1 MPFARAR
8 FLEIALPAPD
18 VGASLDFYRRLGFTE
33 LDTNDIRRH
42 HYATVTDGRVVIG
55 LHGGGLEEPALVF
68 VQRDLGRHVRDLVEA
83 GVEPDF
89 ARIAA
94 DEFNEAGFRTP
105 DGHLLV
111 MIEAGTYSTS
121 GMAGAAKPLAGVV
134 AEVILRGTDPTA
146 TGAWLAGAGLAAGRS
161 GSGCYGTGP
170 LALAVEPGW
179 PLPGPVLRLA
189 GPMQRAALDARGI
202 TPVRRSQGEV
212 LMAPEGTWL
221 IAAP

>member
-18 VGASLDFYRRLGFTE
+18 VAASLDFYRRLGFTE

-42 HYATVTDGRVVIG
+42 HYAAVTDGRVVIG
-55 LHGGGLEEPALVF
+55 LHGGGLEEAALVF
-68 VQRDLGRHVRDLVEA
+68 VQRDLARHVRDLVEA

-89 ARIAA
+89 ARIAP

-121 GMAGAAKPLAGVV
+121 GMAGAATPLAGAV
-134 AEVILRGTDPTA
+134 AECVLRSADPA
-146 TGAWLAGAGLAAGRS
+146 AAGAWLGQAGLAAGECSR
-161 GSGCYGTGP
+161 YGAGP
-170 LALAVEPGW
+170 LTLAVESGW
-179 PLPGPVLRLA
+179 PVPGPVLRLA
-189 GPMQRAALDARGI
+189 GPMQRAALDVRGI
-202 TPVRRSQGEV
+202 TPVRRAQGEV

>member
-33 LDTNDIRRH
+33 LDTNDTRRH
-42 HYATVTDGRVVIG
+42 HYAAVTDGRVVIG
-55 LHGGGLEEPALVF
+55 LHGGGLGEPALVF
-68 VQRDLGRHVRDLVEA
+68 VQRDLARHVRDLVES

-89 ARIAA
+89 ARIAP

-121 GMAGAAKPLAGVV
+121 GMAGAPTPLAGTVG
-134 AEVILRGTDPTA
+134 EVLLRSTDPAA
-146 TGAWLAGAGLAAGRS
+146 TGRWLGEAGFAAGECDRYGAG
-161 GSGCYGTGP
+161 P
-170 LALAVEPGW
+170 LTLAVESGW
-179 PLPGPVLRLA
+179 PVPGPVLRLS
-189 GPMQRAALDARGI
+189 GPTQRAALDVRGI

-212 LMAPEGTWL
+212 LLAPEGTWL
-221 IAAP
+221 VATP

>member
-1 MPFARAR
+1 MPFARAC

-18 VGASLDFYRRLGFTE
+18 IGASLDFYRRLGFTE
-33 LDTNDIRRH
+33 LDTNDIRPY
-42 HYATVTDGRVVIG
+42 HYAAVTDGRLVIG

-68 VQRDLGRHVRDLVEA
+68 VQRDLARHVRDLVGA

-121 GMAGAAKPLAGVV
+121 GMAGAARPLAGAI
-134 AEVILRGTDPTA
+134 AEVILRSTDPTA
-146 TGAWLAGAGLAAGRS
+146 TGAWLGEAGLAAGRS
-161 GSGCYGTGP
+161 DCYGTGP
-170 LALAVEPGW
+170 LALALESGW
-179 PLPGPVLRLA
+179 PVPGPVLRLT
-189 GPMQRAALDARGI
+189 GPTQRAALDVHGI
-202 TPVRRSQGEV
+202 TPVRRVQGEV